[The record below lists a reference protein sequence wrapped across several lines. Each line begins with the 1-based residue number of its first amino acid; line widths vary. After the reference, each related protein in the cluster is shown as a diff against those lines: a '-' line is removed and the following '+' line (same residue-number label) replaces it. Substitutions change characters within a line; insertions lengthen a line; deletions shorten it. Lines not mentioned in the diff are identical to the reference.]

1 MEKDLE
7 ILQNIIQYEYN
18 NNKNIQFGDIS
29 VYKDDNN
36 TFYFYYSVPPDKQED
51 EKITEIALCKMDL
64 VLDLIVRK
72 MHGSLDNTPCSI
84 LYLELVNDI
93 YEHIYNLYKDY
104 IKEKNYY
111 I

>member
-1 MEKDLE
+1 MDIVLE
-7 ILQNIIQYEYN
+7 
-18 NNKNIQFGDIS
+18 
-29 VYKDDNN
+29 
-36 TFYFYYSVPPDKQED
+36 
-51 EKITEIALCKMDL
+51 
-64 VLDLIVRK
+64 LIVRK
-72 MHGSLDNTPCSI
+72 MHGNLDNTPCSI